1 MRPRLPTPRG
11 LSMTREPAMAA
22 EQAMSHA
29 LAAMREGD
37 TIRSQLAPVGE
48 RESVG
53 GLLARNLARFSAHAV
68 YAERRDGAFRA
79 VSWEAFARD
88 IASFAGFLAASGVQ
102 PGARVAVVSPNR
114 GEMLVAEFA
123 TMGLGAIYVPIFAG
137 YPADQVQELLGE
149 VDATVVIVA
158 GRGQL
163 AGVRPTAS
171 MRALVTFDDVESA
184 TVAPLLYGADVRH
197 VVFRDALATHAADAP
212 RVNAFIATA
221 SAVDPDEP
229 ALLNFTSGT
238 SGVLKGVVLT
248 HDNILSQQRALSAI
262 WSVTRDDRFLSYLP
276 WHHSFGGI
284 FEKYTAL
291 FNGATI
297 HVDDSRGKEFG
308 ALLRNWAEVRPTIYF
323 SVPHVYQQLVTHV
336 QARPQDEG
344 TIFHPG
350 LRFVFTAA
358 APLPGTVSAFFAA
371 QRVPVLEG
379 WGLTETSPCCTL
391 TDLNQ
396 SRSVPG
402 MVGYPIPGVTIHIAS
417 DGEIL
422 VRGANVMCG
431 YYRNPEATAQALPSD
446 GWFHTGDLGEFV
458 GAGLKLVARKDRVFK
473 MLNAE
478 KVVPTEIE
486 NRLIAMNSFIR
497 HVIVAGQGRR
507 FLAALIFPDYFRIGE
522 EFGADLSTA
531 DRVVK
536 ESLRQT
542 LLEFNAEH
550 RVKYERI
557 QAFAVISR
565 ELSLEAQELTPS
577 MKVRVRNVLENAEEY
592 LEAVYEPTEVSNCRY
607 LRKVMRLTTDDRR
620 CFAGHDRTL
629 DQCHSC
635 GAFMF
640 DDDPAT
646 DDRTQPSQ

>member
-1 MRPRLPTPRG
+1 MTPERG
-11 LSMTREPAMAA
+11 RRGDA
-22 EQAMSHA
+22 AMSHA
-29 LAAMREGD
+29 VAAIREGD
-37 TIRSQLAPVGE
+37 TIRSRLAPVGA

-53 GLLARNLARFSAHAV
+53 GLLARNAARYAAHAV
-68 YAERRDGAFRA
+68 YAERRNDAFRA
-79 VSWEAFARD
+79 VTWERFAKDVTSFGAFLDA
-88 IASFAGFLAASGVQ
+88 AGVT

-123 TMGLGAIYVPIFAG
+123 TMALGAIYVPIFAG
-137 YPADQVQELLGE
+137 YPADQVQGLLGE
-149 VDATVVIVA
+149 VDPAVVIVA
-158 GRGQL
+158 GRDQL
-163 AGVRPTAS
+163 AGVRATAATS
-171 MRALVTFDDVESA
+171 VVVTFDAIEPAAVERLTDA
-184 TVAPLLYGADVRH
+184 TGVRH
-197 VVFRDALATHAADAP
+197 VTYGHALAARAADPA
-212 RVNAFIATA
+212 RVAAFLAA
-221 SAVDPDEP
+221 AQRVDPDMP

-262 WSVTRDDRFLSYLP
+262 WSVTPEDRFLSYLP

-291 FNGATI
+291 YNGATI
-297 HVDDSRGKEFG
+297 HVDDSRGKDFE
-308 ALLRNWAEVRPTIYF
+308 ALKRNWAAVRPTIYF

-336 QARPQDEG
+336 QARPQDES
-344 TIFHPG
+344 TIFHDG

-358 APLPGTVSAFFAA
+358 APLPGTVSAFFETK
-371 QRVPVLEG
+371 RVPVLEG

-391 TDLNQ
+391 TDLNEV
-396 SRSVPG
+396 RSVPG
-402 MVGYPIPGVTIHIAS
+402 MVGYPIPGVTIRIAP

-422 VRGANVMCG
+422 VRGANVMRG
-431 YYRNPEATAQALPSD
+431 YYENPEATAQALPGD

-486 NRLIAMNSFIR
+486 NRLVAMNSFIR

-507 FLAALIFPDYFRIGE
+507 FLSALIFPDYLRITE
-522 EFGADLSTA
+522 QFGTDLATA

-536 ESLRQT
+536 ASLRET
-542 LLEFNAEH
+542 LVAFNAAH

-577 MKVRVRNVLENAEEY
+577 MKVRVRNVLVNSGEY
-592 LEAVYEPTEVSNCRY
+592 LEAVYEPSEVSDCRH
-607 LRKVMRLTTDDRR
+607 LRKVMRLAPDDRR
-620 CFAGHDRTL
+620 CFAGRDRTI

-635 GAFMF
+635 GAFVF
-640 DDDPAT
+640 DDDPAS
-646 DDRTQPSQ
+646 DVRIQPGA